1 MIKKMKR
8 RGPTLDMTAM
18 VDVAFL
24 LLTFFMLTT
33 QFKAPEPIPIVL
45 PSSNTEIKLPASNI
59 LMITVSEDAQLFVGE
74 EGKDEPVAV
83 RLSDLQSLLVQFRT
97 QNPSLRTVIKADQGV
112 EFGPIEDVMKAMR
125 DADITKFSL
134 ITDLEGATAAPAAE

>member
-8 RGPTLDMTAM
+8 RGPSLDMTAM

-59 LMITVSEDAQLFVGE
+59 LMITVSEDAQIFVGE

-83 RLSDLQSLLVQFRT
+83 RLSDLRSLLVQFRT

-125 DADITKFSL
+125 DADVTKFSL
-134 ITDLEGATAAPAAE
+134 ITDLEGATTAPAAE